1 MKGRRGRPRKEVIT
15 ITTQRT
21 TPITSSSIEAR
32 STMITPIESS
42 LSGTM
47 NRTISVAC
55 DQPETSTAASD
66 RGEVQRRLD
75 MEKYPEVNATLENSA
90 PIPAKKGMKLD
101 YIAPVLKNG
110 IHVAC
115 LDKIDVELEAKKWN
129 YVVILYVIGESPTIR
144 YLRTFFEK
152 QFQILNPQIFYHA
165 DGYFIVRFQNEKER
179 DLILAAGPH
188 TIANQPVIV
197 KNGKLVSVL
206 KKKF

>member
-1 MKGRRGRPRKEVIT
+1 MLKCAWSPMKGRRGRPRKAVIT

-21 TPITSSSIEAR
+21 TPVTNSSIEPR
-32 STMITPIESS
+32 STKSTPIESS
-42 LSGTM
+42 LSRTM
-47 NRTISVAC
+47 NRTISVVC

-66 RGEVQRRLD
+66 RGEVQRRLNL
-75 MEKYPEVNATLENSA
+75 EKYPKVNAIPENSA

-110 IHVAC
+110 IPVAC

-129 YVVILYVIGESPTIR
+129 SAVIMYVIGS
-144 YLRTFFEK
+144 LL
-152 QFQILNPQIFYHA
+152 QFDISILNPQIFYHA

-188 TIANQPVIV
+188 TIVNRPVIV
-197 KNGKLVSVL
+197 KKWEANLS
-206 KKKF
+206 F